1 MSKKAKPL
9 IIIVIAVALAGGA
22 ALVLTKQSAGTPEA
36 TSASTSANVVPKG
49 GGHFRGP
56 ANAPI
61 TLMEFGDYQC
71 PTCGAYAPIVL
82 DLMKRYP
89 TQIRLEFHHFPLVQ
103 LHPNAMAAA
112 LAAEA
117 AGDQGKFFEM
127 HDTIFAHQQDWSRL
141 ENPESEFMIYAGQLG
156 LNINQFMQATR
167 SPDVQSR
174 VLQDVVRAR
183 DANINAVPSFFI
195 NGEAISLPSNLDAF
209 SAVIQEHL
217 PK

>member
-9 IIIVIAVALAGGA
+9 IIIVIAVVLAGGA
-22 ALVLTKQSAGTPEA
+22 ALVLTKQSADTPE
-36 TSASTSANVVPKG
+36 TSSANTNVVTKG

-141 ENPESEFMIYAGQLG
+141 SNPESEFMIYAGQLG
-156 LNINQFMQATR
+156 LNVNQFMQATR

-183 DANINAVPSFFI
+183 DANVNAVPAFFI
-195 NGEAISLPSNLDAF
+195 NGQAIQLPNNLDAF

>member
-9 IIIVIAVALAGGA
+9 IIIVIAVILAGGA
-22 ALVLTKQSAGTPEA
+22 AMVLTKQSAGTPE
-36 TSASTSANVVPKG
+36 TSNASLVPKG
-49 GGHFRGP
+49 GGRFRGP

-141 ENPESEFMIYAGQLG
+141 PNPESEFMIYAGQLG
-156 LNINQFMQATR
+156 LNVNQFMQATR

-183 DANINAVPSFFI
+183 DANVNAVPAFFI
-195 NGEAISLPSNLDAF
+195 NGEAIQLPNNLDAF